1 MRAVRI
7 IMALAGLAAL
17 GYGASLFWQFAQHNW
32 VGLRSA
38 AEFLAGGPIL
48 HDAILAPFVG
58 ALGLVIGR
66 KLPKPWR
73 TPVRVGAAVSG
84 VLGLISVPALWR
96 ANAGL
101 PNPGLDD
108 RDYPLGLLVALAVIW
123 LSVLVIG
130 LLNRRSQK
138 IRTE

>member
-1 MRAVRI
+1 MRTVRTLLV
-7 IMALAGLAAL
+7 LAGLAAL
-17 GYGASLFWQFAQHNW
+17 GYGGYLCWQFAQHNP
-32 VGLRSA
+32 VGLRAA
-38 AEFLAGGPIL
+38 AEFLVGGPVL
-48 HDAILAPFVG
+48 HDAIIAPFVG
-58 ALGLVIGR
+58 ALGLFVGR
-66 KLPKPWR
+66 RLPRPWR

-96 ANAGL
+96 ADAGL

-123 LSVLVIG
+123 LSVLVVG
-130 LLNRRSQK
+130 LLNRRSGK